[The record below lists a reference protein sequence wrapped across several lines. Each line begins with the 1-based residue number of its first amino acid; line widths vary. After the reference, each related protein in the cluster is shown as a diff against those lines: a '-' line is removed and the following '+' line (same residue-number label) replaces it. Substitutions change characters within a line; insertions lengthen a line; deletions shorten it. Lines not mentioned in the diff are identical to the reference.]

1 MLAAHPLEQHRG
13 RARLGEPAGEL
24 PAVIGQHLGRN
35 PVSLHRRSERLG
47 DRPRG
52 RDRQHRRAD
61 NVAGVVI
68 DAGQHLAFAAV
79 SQVDPADQV
88 QLPQRHRRLPGPPP
102 VLALMHLGLRRHH
115 RVADQDPVHRRPR
128 RRSRHAPLRH
138 LERDPPGT
146 PPRMR
151 PPQLAYQRLGL
162 RRQPRRRGPRPPR
175 DLTQPVDPRRGV
187 PGLPRIHRLP
197 RHPYRTATSP
207 TGDPSSTSSTAR
219 SRCSTSQTR
228 SSCFCSAP
236 MNRRSSRS
244 RTATVKHLPT
254 TNCQACRGPSHD
266 TPEHAC
272 HVPAIPR
279 TVISAGIADTRNPVS
294 GRPASRLAT
303 CSQPRIRRKCALN
316 GGAGSITQR
325 EASAAGRRKP
335 SAGYVRLPR

>member
-1 MLAAHPLEQHRG
+1 MTRPLRTSTRCTVARDGAPATPRCATSNAIRRAPHRG
-13 RARLGEPAGEL
+13 CA
-24 PAVIGQHLGRN
+24 
-35 PVSLHRRSERLG
+35 RRSSHTSASASAASRDGEV
-47 DRPRG
+47 RG
-52 RDRQHRRAD
+52 RRETSRSPSIPAAACRA
-61 NVAGVVI
+61 
-68 DAGQHLAFAAV
+68 F
-79 SQVDPADQV
+79 
-88 QLPQRHRRLPGPPP
+88 
-102 VLALMHLGLRRHH
+102 
-115 RVADQDPVHRRPR
+115 
-128 RRSRHAPLRH
+128 HAYTDC
-138 LERDPPGT
+138 RDT
-146 PPRMR
+146 
-151 PPQLAYQRLGL
+151 
-162 RRQPRRRGPRPPR
+162 
-175 DLTQPVDPRRGV
+175 
-187 PGLPRIHRLP
+187 
-197 RHPYRTATSP
+197 PYRTATSP

>member
-1 MLAAHPLEQHRG
+1 VLAAHPLEQHRG

-24 PAVIGQHLGRN
+24 LAVIGQHLGRN

-197 RHPYRTATSP
+197 RHPVPDRHLADRRPVQHLQHRPVPLLNQPDTVILLLLCPHEQEIIEITDSNCQASPDYELSSVPWALTRHTRTCLP
-207 TGDPSSTSSTAR
+207 RTGDPAHGHLR
-219 SRCSTSQTR
+219 RHSR
-228 SSCFCSAP
+228 
-236 MNRRSSRS
+236 
-244 RTATVKHLPT
+244 
-254 TNCQACRGPSHD
+254 
-266 TPEHAC
+266 HA
-272 HVPAIPR
+272 
-279 TVISAGIADTRNPVS
+279 
-294 GRPASRLAT
+294 
-303 CSQPRIRRKCALN
+303 
-316 GGAGSITQR
+316 
-325 EASAAGRRKP
+325 
-335 SAGYVRLPR
+335 